1 LTEAKT
7 TIMKIGGS
15 VITDKNIEL
24 TPRTQTIDR
33 LAEETQKANVE
44 NLIIVHGGGSFGHPA
59 AQRNA
64 IKEGLRNVDQKI
76 GFAETHHFMTVLNG
90 LVMDSLITHNI
101 PAVTIMTSSCV
112 VTEDGRI
119 RSFEDTPLKMLLK
132 MGFLPVLYGDAVPD
146 AKLGFTVLSGDQ
158 LVSALA
164 TRLNA
169 QRIIVGVDV
178 DGLFDADPKVEKT
191 AKRFSHLTL
200 DKLRQL
206 QRNVGKSTACDVT
219 GGMFGKIFEL
229 LPALE
234 QGIPV
239 TILNAAKP
247 GRIYKAL
254 KGESTE
260 CTLIEKE

>member
-1 LTEAKT
+1 MSEART

-15 VITDKNIEL
+15 VITNKSTEL
-24 TPRTQTIDR
+24 TPQTQIIDR
-33 LAEETQKANVE
+33 LAKETQEAGVK
-44 NLIIVHGGGSFGHPA
+44 NLIIVHGGGSFGHPS

-64 IKEGLRNVDQKI
+64 IKEGLKNSNQI
-76 GFAETHHFMTVLNG
+76 MGFAETHHFMTVLNG
-90 LVMDSLITHNI
+90 LVMDSLITHNL
-101 PAVTIMTSSCV
+101 PAVTIMPSSCV

-119 RSFEDTPLKMLLK
+119 TSFEDRPLKMLLRI
-132 MGFLPVLYGDAVPD
+132 GFLPVLYGDVVPD

-164 TRLNA
+164 TKLGA

-178 DGLFDADPKVEKT
+178 DGLFDVDPKVEKK
-191 AKRFSHLTL
+191 ARRFSHLSL
-200 DKLRQL
+200 DRLRQL
-206 QRNVGKSTACDVT
+206 QGNVGKSIACDVT
-219 GGMFGKIFEL
+219 GGMFGKVLEL

-239 TILNAAKP
+239 TILNATKP

-254 KGESTE
+254 KRESIE
-260 CTLIEKE
+260 GTLVEKG